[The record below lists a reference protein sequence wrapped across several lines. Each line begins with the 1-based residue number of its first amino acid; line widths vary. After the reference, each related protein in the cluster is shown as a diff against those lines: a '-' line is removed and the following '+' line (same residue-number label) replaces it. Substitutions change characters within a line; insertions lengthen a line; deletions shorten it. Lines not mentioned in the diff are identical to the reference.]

1 VNQLDLLYILYFIY
15 FIYFI
20 FYMFYK
26 NSVNPASGFACC
38 CFQASVKQGAGQDDR
53 LVLLI
58 RVINPLMGLPGM
70 LSAVIACEAE
80 GTGID
85 NNPSIR
91 QAGLSEEGDGV
102 EPNDA
107 RAATSDGAGNTKN
120 KAKQA
125 GPQSRSKAAAELA
138 MSPDD
143 SEVRHQ
149 HGGAMA

>member
-1 VNQLDLLYILYFIY
+1 MMPVSVCEPAGSFG
-15 FIYFI
+15 
-20 FYMFYK
+20 FYK
-26 NSVNPASGFACC
+26 NRVNPSSGFACC
-38 CFQASVKQGAGQDDR
+38 CLQASVKQGAGQDDR

-58 RVINPLMGLPGM
+58 RVINPLRGLPGM

-80 GTGID
+80 GAGIEHT
-85 NNPSIR
+85 PSMR

-102 EPNDA
+102 QPNDT
-107 RAATSDGAGNTKN
+107 RAATSNGAGNTKN

-125 GPQSRSKAAAELA
+125 GPQGRSKAAAELA

-149 HGGAMA
+149 HGGPMA